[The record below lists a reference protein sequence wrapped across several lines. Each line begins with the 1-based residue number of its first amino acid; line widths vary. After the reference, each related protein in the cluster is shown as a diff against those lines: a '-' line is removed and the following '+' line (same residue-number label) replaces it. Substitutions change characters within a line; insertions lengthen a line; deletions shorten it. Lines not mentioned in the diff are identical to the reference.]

1 MTGFPDDLEPMDLG
15 RPHRSLGMGVT
26 GDVLVALAA
35 LGRPLSGRRVAARA
49 NASTTQVLKVL
60 GDLVDAGVVIATPAP
75 PSLLFELNRD
85 HVLAPVVAAIA
96 SASNSWRE
104 RVVEAISRWEPPADA
119 VVLFG
124 SAATGVADDRSDID
138 LLVVRPVD
146 VGADDDT
153 WASQVAALATALPRW
168 TGNDV
173 DLLDLTA
180 AELRRNRRLAKEIER
195 DGVALFGSLAGW
207 VRAR

>member
-1 MTGFPDDLEPMDLG
+1 MDLG
-15 RPHRSLGMGVT
+15 RPNRRLGMGVT

-35 LGRPLSGRRVAARA
+35 LDRPLSGRRVAARA

-104 RVVEAISRWEPPADA
+104 RLVEAISRWEPPADA

-153 WASQVAALATALPRW
+153 WASQVAALATALPDRAAGAPQPVAFALPLTLARVDERW
-168 TGNDV
+168 LN
-173 DLLDLTA
+173 A
-180 AELRRNRRLAKEIER
+180 SAQ
-195 DGVALFGSLAGW
+195 GSLQLPDEHH
-207 VRAR
+207 